1 MGSWFN
7 FKATTTQRVNAV
19 LKVVVKT
26 MFIKMTQNMAIVKMS
41 EQLEYIGATNSTHR
55 NSDIFEIL

>member
-19 LKVVVKT
+19 LKVVVKSV
-26 MFIKMTQNMAIVKMS
+26 FIKMTQSKS
-41 EQLEYIGATNSTHR
+41 EMGKEFKTYRITDTVNGTLDGST
-55 NSDIFEIL
+55 